1 VTDVFYVLLEKN
13 DKKCHDLLL
22 RSATVAST
30 IMKRVDHND
39 VEKLSRGQ
47 ATKAKIG
54 NRSIGHRLTEK
65 ERILFEA
72 AKRQGYLKIPH
83 SGVRRNVIRI
93 YQLWCEVEARTCLIK
108 EAGQ

>member
-1 VTDVFYVLLEKN
+1 M
-13 DKKCHDLLL
+13 
-22 RSATVAST
+22 ASLGV
-30 IMKRVDHND
+30 KRADRND

-47 ATKAKIG
+47 ATKARIG
-54 NRSIGHRLTEK
+54 NRRIGHRLTEK
-65 ERILFEA
+65 ERLLFEA

-93 YQLWCEVEARTCLIK
+93 YQLWCEVDGRPCIIK

>member
-1 VTDVFYVLLEKN
+1 MACQGV
-13 DKKCHDLLL
+13 
-22 RSATVAST
+22 
-30 IMKRVDHND
+30 KRADRND

-47 ATKAKIG
+47 ATKARIG
-54 NRSIGHRLTEK
+54 NRRIGHRLTEK
-65 ERILFEA
+65 ERVLFEA

-93 YQLWCEVEARTCLIK
+93 YQLWCEVDGRPCLIK

>member
-1 VTDVFYVLLEKN
+1 M
-13 DKKCHDLLL
+13 
-22 RSATVAST
+22 ASLGV
-30 IMKRVDHND
+30 KRADQND

-47 ATKAKIG
+47 ATKARIG
-54 NRSIGHRLTEK
+54 NRRLGHRLTEK
-65 ERILFEA
+65 ERLLFEA

-93 YQLWCEVEARTCLIK
+93 YQLWCEVDGRPCIIK

>member
-1 VTDVFYVLLEKN
+1 M
-13 DKKCHDLLL
+13 
-22 RSATVAST
+22 ASLGV
-30 IMKRVDHND
+30 KRADQND

-47 ATKAKIG
+47 ATKARIG
-54 NRSIGHRLTEK
+54 NRRIGHRLTEK
-65 ERILFEA
+65 ERLLFEA

-93 YQLWCEVEARTCLIK
+93 YQLWCEVDGRPCIIK

>member
-1 VTDVFYVLLEKN
+1 MACKVV
-13 DKKCHDLLL
+13 
-22 RSATVAST
+22 
-30 IMKRVDHND
+30 KRADRND

-54 NRSIGHRLTEK
+54 NRRIGHRLTEK
-65 ERILFEA
+65 ERALFDT
-72 AKRQGYLKIPH
+72 AKRLGYLKIPH

-93 YQLWCEVEARTCLIK
+93 YQLWCEVDERPCLIK

>member
-1 VTDVFYVLLEKN
+1 
-13 DKKCHDLLL
+13 
-22 RSATVAST
+22 VASLGV
-30 IMKRVDHND
+30 KRADQND

-47 ATKAKIG
+47 ATKARIG
-54 NRSIGHRLTEK
+54 NRRLGHRLTEK
-65 ERILFEA
+65 ERLLFEA

-93 YQLWCEVEARTCLIK
+93 YQLWCEVDGRPCIIK

>member
-1 VTDVFYVLLEKN
+1 V
-13 DKKCHDLLL
+13 
-22 RSATVAST
+22 
-30 IMKRVDHND
+30 KRADRND

-54 NRSIGHRLTEK
+54 NRRIGHRLTEK
-65 ERILFEA
+65 ERALFEA
-72 AKRQGYLKIPH
+72 AKRLGYLKIPH

-93 YQLWCEVEARTCLIK
+93 YQLWCEVDGRPSLIK